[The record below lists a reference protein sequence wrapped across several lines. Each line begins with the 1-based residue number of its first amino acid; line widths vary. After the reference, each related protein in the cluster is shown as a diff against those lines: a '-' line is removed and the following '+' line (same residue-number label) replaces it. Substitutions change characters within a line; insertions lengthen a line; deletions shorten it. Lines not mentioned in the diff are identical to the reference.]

1 MNKVEFKKRAVEVEW
16 IRRYMVLLHIPLACM
31 IVFAMEWMARH
42 SFLATVT
49 FVIDHTKAFLYNAYL
64 VYVILTPVF
73 LVSKRTFFRMVL
85 SALLL
90 LLGLIN
96 GIILLNRVSPF
107 GYTDIAMVGD
117 LLTMQNTNYFSAQ
130 QGAAAVAGIVIYALL
145 MVLLF
150 RKEKPQKSKVPLFV
164 RLILVVFCFISI
176 PGVTG
181 FLQQR
186 GALSA
191 YFGNLAQG
199 YADYGYLYGFG
210 NSVFNLGMDTPRDYT
225 AEHTKQILADTDMG
239 ETKLT
244 TDQPVNV
251 VLILLESFYDVSE
264 ASFIHTDKDPIP
276 VFHELEENYSSGH
289 LTVPVV
295 GAGTCDSEFEVLTG
309 MSVQFFGPGEYPQKT
324 VLKETDVE
332 SVADIF
338 AQEGY
343 KSHVVHNNGANF
355 YSRRNAFSMMGFD
368 TFISKEMLDIT
379 DYNPLGSW
387 PLDDILTPATVD
399 AMDSTEGVDFVYT
412 ITVQTHGAYPSYPVY
427 EDPEIQVSC
436 EDKSEELRCQW
447 EYYINILHDEDRWI
461 RDYLSAL
468 DAREEPTLVIMFGD
482 HLPTMGLKE
491 SEVSTGDLYQTK
503 YVTWNNFGMKKQ
515 DQDLTSYNLMPVY
528 MDRLGIHGGTMVNYN
543 QSCVAKGVEP
553 GSPAYM
559 SDLEYLQYDLLYGK
573 RYAYDGEDLYPASDI
588 VMGVHDIIVD
598 RVYTYDGRIHIFGDN
613 FTKWSKVS
621 VNGENVSTTY
631 ESGQHLSIKAADIN
645 AGDILTVRQMGSSAT
660 VLRESEEVTYAGP
673 ASAQLLSAEA
683 ETETTTEET
692 AETETATP

>member
-1 MNKVEFKKRAVEVEW
+1 MTGTGFRKRAVEW
-16 IRRYMVLLHIPLACM
+16 ISRYMVLLHIPLACM

-42 SFLATVT
+42 SFAAAWT
-49 FVIDHTKAFLYNAYL
+49 FVLDHTKAFLYNAYL
-64 VYVILTPVF
+64 VYVLLTPVF
-73 LVSKRTFFRMVL
+73 LVRRRTFLRMVL

-90 LLGLIN
+90 LLGIIN

-117 LLTMQNTNYFSAQ
+117 LLTMQNTNYFSAR
-130 QGAAAVAGIVIYALL
+130 QGAMAVAGIAIYAVL

-150 RKEKPQKSKVPLFV
+150 RREKPQHVKTPLFV
-164 RLILVVFCFISI
+164 RLILVIFCFVSI
-176 PGVTG
+176 PWVTG

-225 AEHTKQILADTDMG
+225 AAHTKAILDDTDMG
-239 ETKLT
+239 KTSLT
-244 TDQPVNV
+244 TEEPVNV
-251 VLILLESFYDVSE
+251 VLILLESFYDVGE
-264 ASFIHTDKDPIP
+264 ASFIRTDKDPTP
-276 VFHELEENYSSGH
+276 VFHELEQRFSSGH

-324 VLKETDVE
+324 VLKQTDVE

-338 AQEGY
+338 AAEGY
-343 KSHVVHNNGANF
+343 RSHVVHNNGANF

-368 TFISKEMLDIT
+368 TFTSKEMLDIT
-379 DYNPLGSW
+379 EYNPLGSW
-387 PLDDILTPATVD
+387 PTDDILTQATVD
-399 AMDSTEGVDFVYT
+399 AMDSTPERDFVYT
-412 ITVQTHGAYPSYPVY
+412 ISVQTHGAYPSYRVY
-427 EDPEIQVSC
+427 DDPQIAVTC
-436 EDKSEELRCQW
+436 VDKSEEVSCQW
-447 EYYINILHDEDRWI
+447 EYYINVLHDEDRWI
-461 RDYLSAL
+461 GEYLAAL
-468 DAREEPTLVIMFGD
+468 DARGEPTLVIMFGD
-482 HLPTMGLKE
+482 HLPTMGLRE
-491 SEVSTGDLYQTK
+491 SEVATGDLYQTK

-515 DQDLTSYNLMPVY
+515 DRDLTTYNLMPVF

-543 QSCVAKGVEP
+543 QSRTARGVEP

-573 RYAYDGEDLYPASDI
+573 RYAYDGEDRYPASDI
-588 VMGVHDIIVD
+588 VMGIHDITID
-598 RVYTYDGRIHIFGDN
+598 EVYTYDGRVHIFGDN

-631 ESGQHLSIKAADIN
+631 ESGQHLSVKAADLT
-645 AGDILTVRQMGSSAT
+645 GGETLTVRQMGSSAT
-660 VLRESEEVTYAGP
+660 ILRESEPVIYAGRP
-673 ASAQLLSAEA
+673 SL
-683 ETETTTEET
+683 TEEL
-692 AETETATP
+692 TEESTEE